1 VDDERILQRLSE
13 IGEELPPLP
22 MPLASY
28 VPVVVSGSTAFVAG
42 QVAMVDGVLVHPGL
56 LGESVTVAEGA
67 AAARQAALQALSALR
82 HELGGFGPLQRISQ
96 VTVYVAATPGF
107 IEHPEVANGA
117 SELLVEVLGEAGK
130 HARAAVGMSS
140 LPKGTCVEVAVIAE
154 VSPAEDPGP
163 E

>member
-1 VDDERILQRLSE
+1 VDDERILERLSE

-67 AAARQAALQALSALR
+67 AAARRAALQALSALR
-82 HELGGFGPLQRISQ
+82 HELGGFGPLRRISQ